1 MTRMREASFT
11 KALGGRMTLAAF
23 LVGLLLMSYQVLHL
37 FLVPVAWAL
46 ILVYVTWPLH
56 RRLRSLLFPYVGLSA
71 FLMTLILALVFVVPV
86 LWVIILLR
94 AEVPVVY
101 GQLVDSVHHG
111 PSILPPSLVRLPWV
125 GPELERLLSLA
136 ADDPVALRDQALRW
150 LNPLQEGALQLLG
163 DIGAN
168 ALKLGFAVLSAFF
181 FYRDGDRLLE
191 QTRRLL
197 LGLLGARAEAYLVAI
212 GDTTRAVLYGLVLT
226 ALVQGA
232 LAGAGYAV
240 AGLQAPIVLG
250 VLTAVF
256 ALIPFGTPL
265 VWGSVSLWLY
275 LTGAEIAAVGL
286 ALWGALVVSQIDNLF
301 RPLVISSSTRI
312 PYILVL
318 FAVLGGIA
326 AFGLVGLFLGPIV
339 IAVLLAVWH
348 EWIVEQAAPPSREGT
363 PPG

>member
-1 MTRMREASFT
+1 MREASFS

-46 ILVYVTWPLH
+46 ILVYVTWPVH
-56 RRLRSLLFPYVGLSA
+56 RRLRSLLHPYARLSA
-71 FLMTLILALVFVVPV
+71 SLMTLILALVFVVPV
-86 LWVIILLR
+86 LWVIVLLR
-94 AEVPVVY
+94 GEVPVVY
-101 GQLVDSVHHG
+101 AQIVDSLHQG
-111 PSILPPSLVRLPWV
+111 PSVLPPSLVGLPWV
-125 GPELERLLSLA
+125 GPELERLLSLVT
-136 ADDPVALRDQALRW
+136 ADPAALRDQALRL
-150 LNPLQEGALQLLG
+150 LNPLQEGALQVLG
-163 DIGAN
+163 EIGAN

-197 LGLLGARAEAYLVAI
+197 LSLLGARAESYLVAI

-240 AGLQAPIVLG
+240 AGLQAPILLG

-265 VWGSVSLWLY
+265 VWGGVSLWLY
-275 LTGAEIAAVGL
+275 LTGEVLAAVGL
-286 ALWGALVVSQIDNLF
+286 ALWGAVVVSQIDNLL
-301 RPLVISSSTRI
+301 RPLVISSATRI

-339 IAVLLAVWH
+339 IAVLLAVWR
-348 EWIVEQAAPPSREGT
+348 EWIIEQVAPPSREGT

>member
-1 MTRMREASFT
+1 MREANFT
-11 KALGGRMTLAAF
+11 NALGGRMTLAAF
-23 LVGLLLMSYQVLHL
+23 LAGLLIMSHQVLHL

-46 ILVYVTWPLH
+46 ILVYVSWPIH
-56 RRLRSLLFPYVGLSA
+56 RRLRSLLHPYAGLSA

-86 LWVIILLR
+86 LWVIVLLR
-94 AEVPVVY
+94 GEVPVVY
-101 GQLVDSVHHG
+101 AQVVESLHEG

-125 GPELERLLSLA
+125 GPELERLLSLVA
-136 ADDPVALRDQALRW
+136 EDPAGLRDQVLVW
-150 LNPLQEGALQLLG
+150 LNPLREGALQLLG

-168 ALKLGFAVLSAFF
+168 SLKFGFAVLSAFF
-181 FYRDGDRLLE
+181 FFRDGDRLLE

-197 LGLLGARAEAYLVAI
+197 LGLLGARAESYLVAI

-226 ALVQGA
+226 ALFQGA

-240 AGLQAPIVLG
+240 AGLQASILLG

-265 VWGSVSLWLY
+265 VWGGVSLWLY
-275 LTGAEIAAVGL
+275 LTGEVLAATGL
-286 ALWGALVVSQIDNLF
+286 ALWGALVVSQIDNLL
-301 RPLVISSSTRI
+301 RPLVISSATRI

-318 FAVLGGIA
+318 FGVLGGIA

-348 EWIVEQAAPPSREGT
+348 EWIIEHETPPSPDRKPSG
-363 PPG
+363 

>member
-1 MTRMREASFT
+1 MREASFT
-11 KALGGRMTLAAF
+11 KALGGRITLAAF

-46 ILVYVTWPLH
+46 ILVYVSWPLH
-56 RRLRSLLFPYVGLSA
+56 RRLRSLLHPYAGLSA
-71 FLMTLILALVFVVPV
+71 FLMTLVLALVFVLPV
-86 LWVIILLR
+86 LWVIVLLR
-94 AEVPVVY
+94 GEVPVVY
-101 GQLVDSVHHG
+101 AQLVDNLAAVEG
-111 PSILPPSLVRLPWV
+111 ILPPSLARLPWV
-125 GPELERLLSLA
+125 GPELQRLLSLLVEDPA
-136 ADDPVALRDQALRW
+136 AVRDQVLLW
-150 LNPLQEGALQLLG
+150 LNPLREGAIQLLG

-168 ALKLGFAVLSAFF
+168 VLKFGFAVLSAFF

-191 QTRRLL
+191 QTRRML
-197 LGLLGARAEAYLVAI
+197 LGLLGARAESYLSAI

-226 ALVQGA
+226 ALAQGA

-240 AGLQAPIVLG
+240 AGLQAPILLG

-265 VWGSVSLWLY
+265 VWGGVSLWLY
-275 LTGAEIAAVGL
+275 LTGEVLAAAAL
-286 ALWGALVVSQIDNLF
+286 ALWGALVVSQIDNLL
-301 RPLVISSSTRI
+301 RPLVISNATRI

-339 IAVLLAVWH
+339 IAVLLAVWQ
-348 EWIVEQAAPPSREGT
+348 EWIIEQAAPPSQDGT
-363 PPG
+363 QQG